1 MIIYYRVWSWLG
13 RCVHLDYLYWNK
25 DVELSSREEI
35 KEVQS
40 KRLRNMVKYC
50 YDNVPFYNQ
59 KFKKAGIKPGD
70 IKSVGDIA
78 KIPLTLKT
86 DLRDNYPFKMFA
98 KPLEEIVRLHASSG
112 TSGSPTVVG
121 YTRNDIET
129 WTEMMARTITC
140 AGGHKGD
147 VLQNAYGYGLFTGGL
162 GFHYGGERIGA
173 AVIPI
178 SGGNTALQIKLM
190 KDFGS
195 TILTCTP
202 SYSLY
207 IAEYAKQE
215 KVDFS
220 KDIKLRIGIFG
231 AEPSSET
238 LRDKIEEALNIDAF
252 DIYGLSEIYG
262 PGVSVE
268 CPEKNGLHIWEDLV
282 IPEIIDNDTK
292 KRFQPGEKG
301 VLTFTTLTKEGIP
314 LLRYISNDIT
324 SLDYEKCNCGREMAR
339 MSKVTGRAD
348 DMLIIRGVNV
358 YPSQVE
364 HILMGIPGVSENYQ
378 ILVDRDILD
387 ILTVRIEVTPEVFSD
402 EVKDLENFQ
411 RKVENELFETLRVKA
426 NIELVAPGKI
436 PRSMGKAKRVI
447 DLRKE
452 NV

>member
-1 MIIYYRVWSWLG
+1 M
-13 RCVHLDYLYWNK
+13 YWNK

-292 KRFQPGEKG
+292 EPVSPGEKG

>member
-1 MIIYYRVWSWLG
+1 M
-13 RCVHLDYLYWNK
+13 DYLYWNK

-292 KRFQPGEKG
+292 EPVSPGEKG

>member
-1 MIIYYRVWSWLG
+1 VE
-13 RCVHLDYLYWNK
+13 YLYWNK
-25 DVELSSREEI
+25 DVELSPREEI
-35 KEVQS
+35 EEIQS

-59 KFKKAGIKPGD
+59 KFKKAGIKPAD
-70 IKSVGDIA
+70 IKSVGDIT
-78 KIPLTLKT
+78 KIPFTLKT

-98 KPLEEIVRLHASSG
+98 KPLDEIVRLHASSG

-129 WTEMMARTITC
+129 WTDMMARTITC

-147 VLQNAYGYGLFTGGL
+147 ILQNAYGYGLFTGGL

-215 KVDFS
+215 KVDFE
-220 KDIKLRIGIFG
+220 KDIKLRIGLFG

-268 CPEKNGLHIWEDLV
+268 CPEKNGLHVWEDLLIAEV
-282 IPEIIDNDTK
+282 IDKDTK
-292 KRFQPGEKG
+292 EPVSPGEKG

-314 LLRYISNDIT
+314 LLRYITNDIT
-324 SLDYEKCNCGREMAR
+324 SLNYEKCNCGREMAR
-339 MSKVTGRAD
+339 MTKITGRAD

-364 HILMGIPGVSENYQ
+364 HILMGISGVSENYQ

-387 ILTVRIEVTPEVFSD
+387 SLTVRIEVTPEIFSD
-402 EVKDLENFQ
+402 RVKDLENFQ
-411 RKVENELFETLRVKA
+411 RRVENELFETLRVKA

-452 NV
+452 NI